1 MTLLTLVRRGIAQR
15 RLSSVLTA
23 LSAGVGVALVVA
35 ILLLRAS
42 LEKHFMEPGRGYSL
56 VVGPPGS
63 RLQLVLNSV
72 YHLDRSSGLVPWRAY
87 EEIKA
92 NPSVRLAV
100 PYAVGDSFRG
110 YRVVG
115 TTEAVFDQ
123 AFPHPTGAGSAKFA
137 AGRGFKCDA
146 DALAHAIEDIRSGTG
161 AAHQH
166 HDAAPAEAVLGA
178 EVAEA
183 LGIGVGAIIEP
194 THGVEGGKEHHDEH
208 LWTVVGVLKPSGT
221 PVDRVVFI
229 DLASFYAIPDHA
241 GGVVPG
247 ATGAGDVGLSSIL
260 VFPKPG
266 IHKALLLPR
275 LMNRSEFSV
284 AEVAAELQTLFQIVG
299 RVDSIYL
306 MTAVLVTVLGVISI
320 MVAIYNSMA
329 ARRREIAILRAV
341 GAHRR
346 TVFGVV
352 VLEATVITAVG
363 AVAGLVCGHLLV
375 VFGGGAVQAAA
386 GFTPDASVLWLQ
398 ESALLVLV
406 TLLGACAGMVPALR
420 AYRED
425 IAAGLAPQT

>member
-72 YHLDRSSGLVPWRAY
+72 YHLDRSSGLVPWSVY
-87 EEIKA
+87 EELKA
-92 NPSVRLAV
+92 HPSVRLAV

-115 TTEAVFDQ
+115 TTEALFDA
-123 AFPHPTGAGSAKFA
+123 AFPHPAGIGAAKLA
-137 AGRGFKCDA
+137 AGRPFVCDA
-146 DALAHAIEDIRSGTG
+146 DALAHAIADMRSGAG
-161 AAHQH
+161 AAHDH
-166 HDAAPAEAVLGA
+166 GHDHAEAVIGA

-183 LGIGVGAIIEP
+183 LDIGVGALIEP
-194 THGVEGGKEHHDEH
+194 THGVEGGKEHKDEH
-208 LWTVVGVLKPSGT
+208 LWTVVGVLKPTGT

-241 GGVVPG
+241 GGVIG
-247 ATGAGDVGLSSIL
+247 SNSEVGLSSIL
-260 VFPKPG
+260 LFPKPG

-275 LMNRSEFSV
+275 LMNRSEFGV
-284 AEVAAELQTLFQIVG
+284 AEVAAELQTLFHIVG

-306 MTAVLVTVLGVISI
+306 ITAALVTVLGVISI

-329 ARRREIAILRAV
+329 ARKREIAILRAV

-352 VLEATVITAVG
+352 VLEAVVITFVG
-363 AVAGLVCGHLLV
+363 ALAGLIGGHVLVLL
-375 VFGGGAVQAAA
+375 GAGAVQSAA
-386 GFTPDASVLWLQ
+386 GFAPQAGVLWLQ
-398 ESALLVLV
+398 EGALLLLV
-406 TLLGACAGMVPALR
+406 TLLGACAGVVPALH

-425 IAAGLAPQT
+425 IATGLAPQS